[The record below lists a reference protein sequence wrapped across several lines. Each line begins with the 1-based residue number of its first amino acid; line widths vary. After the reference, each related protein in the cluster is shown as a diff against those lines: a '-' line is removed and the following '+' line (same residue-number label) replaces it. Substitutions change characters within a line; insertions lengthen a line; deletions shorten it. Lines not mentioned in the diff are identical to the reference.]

1 MKLRKNVIECIL
13 VAVAATA
20 VTAITAV
27 VTPDYTENKVT
38 SEIETE
44 AADDMVA
51 GVCEELEEVGSNA
64 VEVASIERSN
74 AVVVSEAAPELTEEE
89 KLWSSRLMVDVEG
102 FLYIRNQPNEGASI
116 EGKLYKGG
124 VADIIED
131 LSGWYHITSG
141 SVEGYVKAE
150 YCVTG
155 QAAYELAQSDGNMV
169 ATVLIDGLRVR
180 KKPSQQA
187 TVIGSANK
195 GDTLTLDST
204 VESPYG
210 WVAVTV
216 NGNKG
221 YVAEKFVNVEESL
234 REAVSIEEEQAA
246 IRQQQEEEAARQ
258 AAAKQAAQEAAA
270 KEAAQ
275 QAAQTAAPEVTQNE
289 SVAASVDDATLLAAI
304 IQCEAGGECYEGQ
317 VAVGAVVMNR
327 VRSGSYPSTIS
338 EVVYQKGQFSPAGSG
353 KLANVLSS
361 GVSSS
366 CMQAAQEALAGTDN
380 TGGALFFRRASS
392 GHAGY
397 VIGNHVFY

>member
-20 VTAITAV
+20 VTAITAI
-27 VTPDYTENKVT
+27 VTPDYSENKVT

-44 AADDMVA
+44 AANNMVA

-64 VEVASIERSN
+64 AEVASIERSN
-74 AVVVSEAAPELTEEE
+74 VFVVSEAAPEYSEEE

-102 FLYIRNQPNEGASI
+102 FLYIRSEPNEGASI

-124 VADIIED
+124 VADIIEE
-131 LSGWYHITSG
+131 LSGWYHISSG

-155 QAAYELAQSDGNMV
+155 QAAYELAQSDCNRV
-169 ATVLIDGLRVR
+169 ATVLIDGLRIR
-180 KKPSQQA
+180 KNPSQQG
-187 TVIGSANK
+187 TVISSANK

-216 NGNKG
+216 NGHTG
-221 YVAEKFVNVEESL
+221 YVASKYVDVAESL
-234 REAVSIEEEQAA
+234 GEAVSIEEEQAA
-246 IRQQQEEEAARQ
+246 IRKQQEEEAAR
-258 AAAKQAAQEAAA
+258 QAAQEAAA

-275 QAAQTAAPEVTQNE
+275 QAAQAAAPAVTQNE

-380 TGGALFFRRASS
+380 TGGALYFRRASS